1 MEETWSTKQKT
12 EFFPNERQLAFGA
25 DQGER
30 RGLLFTAA
38 CFEYECKGP
47 RESDSQHEYS
57 GGDEWSGG
65 GPVDWWRRVLGSD
78 AGMWP
83 LAKNWNWKIINC
95 RPAMRREQQSEFRAE
110 IQSNARPV
118 FLGVS
123 VVMAFISAGCSG
135 RALEVTRRSSETRNL
150 FLGPLDGARK
160 IWEVIHSSE
169 RRMATIA
176 GLDSLFVCL
185 WCGDLGAGS
194 ADSDS
199 ESDSSSGLFWLH
211 NCRKREPK

>member
-1 MEETWSTKQKT
+1 MERMIHIKVCGSCIINWRT
-12 EFFPNERQLAFGA
+12 NA
-25 DQGER
+25 DER
-30 RGLLFTAA
+30 RDPQAMHKCIWRSRPRANNAGTGICHLGLEIWDGMG
-38 CFEYECKGP
+38 CEP
-47 RESDSQHEYS
+47 RLC
-57 GGDEWSGG
+57 GC
-65 GPVDWWRRVLGSD
+65 VV
-78 AGMWP
+78 
-83 LAKNWNWKIINC
+83 
-95 RPAMRREQQSEFRAE
+95 
-110 IQSNARPV
+110 
-118 FLGVS
+118 GVS

>member
-1 MEETWSTKQKT
+1 MEMETMEETWSTKQKT

-118 FLGVS
+118 F
-123 VVMAFISAGCSG
+123 
-135 RALEVTRRSSETRNL
+135 RSSPSSPNRSDPIRSDPL
-150 FLGPLDGARK
+150 QLG
-160 IWEVIHSSE
+160 S
-169 RRMATIA
+169 
-176 GLDSLFVCL
+176 VCL
-185 WCGDLGAGS
+185 V
-194 ADSDS
+194 
-199 ESDSSSGLFWLH
+199 LFWL
-211 NCRKREPK
+211 NGSGNGT